1 MKQPRRIA
9 GWLAKATIVTMVVV
23 AGGCVDPLFPETEDR
38 TPFDRYDAV
47 RNREEPAS
55 VSDEHGRRK
64 PNLRGRLSRR

>member
-1 MKQPRRIA
+1 MARTSRILRFAAAALIA
-9 GWLAKATIVTMVVV
+9 GLAGSA
-23 AGGCVDPLFPETEDR
+23 GCVQPLFPEDEDR

-55 VSDEHGRRK
+55 ISDQYGRTR